1 VNEVKQT
8 KQKTYYKKVVKFLVT
23 INPESEAETLASLT
37 KLAEIHGGRN
47 QAIKH
52 LILSVK

>member
-1 VNEVKQT
+1 MKEK

-23 INPESEAETLASLT
+23 INPESEAETLALLT
-37 KLAEIHGGRN
+37 KLAEIHGGKN

-52 LILSVK
+52 LILTAK